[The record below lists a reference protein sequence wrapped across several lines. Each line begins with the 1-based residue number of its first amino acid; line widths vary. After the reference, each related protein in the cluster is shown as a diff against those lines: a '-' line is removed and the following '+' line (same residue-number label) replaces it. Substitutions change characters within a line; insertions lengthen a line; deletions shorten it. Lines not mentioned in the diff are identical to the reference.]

1 MIIYHG
7 GTQIVEKPDILAGSR
22 GRDFGRGFYTTSIRE
37 QAEKWATRQ
46 AVSRRAENAILNI
59 YEYDD
64 ANAKKSLIIKRF
76 RDYSLEWLDLVI
88 SCRQDGFYCHD
99 YDVVI
104 GKIANDDVGETVQ
117 AVLDGLSS
125 KEFALSRL
133 VYMKANDQICFC
145 NEAALK
151 FLRFTGSERVT

>member
-7 GTQIVEKPDILAGSR
+7 GTQIVEKPGILGGSR

-37 QAEKWATRQ
+37 QAGKWAKRQ
-46 AVSRRAENAILNI
+46 AVSRRAESAILNI

-64 ANAKKSLIIKRF
+64 VNAKKGLVIKQF
-76 RDYSLEWLDLVI
+76 EDYSLDWLDLVI
-88 SCRQDGFYCHD
+88 SCRRDGFYRHD
-99 YDVVI
+99 FDVVI

-145 NEAALK
+145 SDAALEY
-151 FLRFTGSERVT
+151 LRFTGSERVI